1 MAGSL
6 IPDVGNVSTNTT
18 GALNNLMKAYDNF
31 GTALAA
37 PGDYLTKLAD
47 KQELR
52 DRLEKEDALKA
63 EALAYSRGRDELQ
76 DKRYDEN
83 LARVEAEKNDLKQKE
98 ANTAALLFA
107 NRDKDAFIASK
118 INAEKQAAYDGLNNL
133 TGQEAIDAKNQL
145 DAYFAGQGAKDS
157 GKQWLENAQSATN
170 IDAIKVEQTLFDQK
184 KLQEEMA
191 QRKAESAQRAKEAA
205 AQVAATNRNSN
216 LQEKIYNDKVAELK
230 ETKDSE
236 NMANKIALGLNPE
249 TKYEVKQQREQTE
262 QEKLNS
268 ASSYGDKLMED
279 KDVQKSLSN
288 IEKNNIGI
296 NKIDEALSNST
307 YSKVNEARNKL
318 KDLESL
324 KLTDPYLYRKE
335 LEKIVNDSGVLKNK
349 ASAGRETD
357 DGSYLYKNND
367 LEDKILNYS
376 QNSEENKLI
385 NNRKLLQQNIDKE
398 SSNINEKA
406 ANNFNTAT
414 SSKVDETVTKTKNL
428 SDDEI
433 TRMAK
438 NIALGKDIN
447 YSGEYSLED
456 QEKINKNSGS
466 ILKAVTPAIKAVKDQ
481 EDKDRD
487 ARAKIAEENR
497 KNEQKIREIILENEG
512 AVKVA
517 KIREKN
523 GNKMT
528 FKEYANLDDN
538 KGKSIQQLNLGF
550 DYLVNEGLA
559 VR

>member
-6 IPDVGNVSTNTT
+6 IPDVGNVSTNTA
-18 GALNNLMKAYDNF
+18 GALNNLLKAYDNF

-133 TGQEAIDAKNQL
+133 TGQEAIDTKNQL

-170 IDAIKVEQTLFDQK
+170 IDAIKVEQALFDQK

-191 QRKAESAQRAKEAA
+191 QRKAESAQRAREAA

-216 LQEKIYNDKVAELK
+216 LQEKMYNDKVAELK

-268 ASSYGDKLMED
+268 ASSYGDKLLED
-279 KDVQKSLSN
+279 KDVQKSMSN
-288 IEKNNIGI
+288 IDKNNIGI

-318 KDLESL
+318 KDLEPL
-324 KLTDPYLYRKE
+324 KLTDEKAYYSKVKE
-335 LEKIVNDSGVLKNK
+335 LSQGLGGFIGVG
-349 ASAGRETD
+349 APEVI
-357 DGSYLYKNND
+357 
-367 LEDKILNYS
+367 EDKILNYS
-376 QNSEENKLI
+376 PNSEESKLI

-398 SSNINEKA
+398 ALDINKKA
-406 ANNFNTAT
+406 ANNFNVAT
-414 SSKVDETVTKTKNL
+414 SIKVDETVTKTKNL

-497 KNEQKIREIILENEG
+497 KNEQKIKEIILENQG
-512 AVKVA
+512 DIKVA
-517 KIREKN
+517 EVRAKN
-523 GNKMT
+523 GNKMNFQEFAKLPENKDLT
-528 FKEYANLDDN
+528 GNSLISKYQAFVDQGFAIPTSEY
-538 KGKSIQQLNLGF
+538 
-550 DYLVNEGLA
+550 
-559 VR
+559 